1 MFFSGY
7 NNKDYWQS
15 FPTVTI
21 AKVKINFNSQSKKYM
36 FDTTIDNI
44 RHKIAKIVS
53 FFIINYTRR
62 PLPHSQSAQFQSL
75 HCLTHRLFACLFH
88 GECAS
93 VFICNIHI
101 LYYIEMYCFN
111 ASTYSTKALR
121 PLSVIRAVVRVLFPT
136 NPFSTEIYPAKES
149 LSSCTLR
156 FPAVDSVFSLR

>member
-62 PLPHSQSAQFQSL
+62 PYP
-75 HCLTHRLFACLFH
+75 THRARNFRACIALPIDF
-88 GECAS
+88 S
-93 VFICNIHI
+93 LV
-101 LYYIEMYCFN
+101 
-111 ASTYSTKALR
+111 YSTANAHLFS
-121 PLSVIRAVVRVLFPT
+121 SVIY
-136 NPFSTEIYPAKES
+136 IYI
-149 LSSCTLR
+149 T
-156 FPAVDSVFSLR
+156 